1 VSRSHLALGAAMLAA
16 VAGSAALSEAG
27 AADRSAEKP
36 PTSGPRL
43 LKASRTFGSG
53 GWSWFAD
60 PRAVWVDGHVVAA
73 WVDQD
78 RYVVVAS
85 IRDQSVYRVRIA
97 REHID
102 DDHGNPAL
110 LVRPDGRI
118 TAYYSDHNGSSM
130 RFRTTSHPG
139 DIGQWG
145 SEHKLPDNTSGSQ
158 GFTYPNPA
166 YLSDEDRT
174 YLFWRGADWS
184 LAYARTGS
192 SGFSNAHAMF
202 ARHGARPYTK
212 VATNGR
218 DEIYLAFTNGHP
230 EEVRTSIF
238 FATYRHGELFRA
250 SGKRIGSIYNLP
262 LRPGKADHVYVANQH
277 GGVRSWVHDVAM
289 GVDGKPVV
297 VYATF
302 RDGGRRHRYE
312 YARWNGAHWR
322 LHKLV
327 DAGGPILSNRRERYY
342 SGGVVLDHDDPR
354 IAYASVEVGGHHEI
368 GRYVTKDGGKSWT
381 RKWITRDSSTDNFR
395 PVVPRNLPA
404 GKRFVLWMRGHYVF
418 YTDFRTSV
426 VGSGRRR

>member
-1 VSRSHLALGAAMLAA
+1 MRRAPLALA
-16 VAGSAALSEAG
+16 VALAVAAGGGVALAEAG
-27 AADRSAEKP
+27 AAGQPEKP
-36 PTSGPRL
+36 APKEPRFL
-43 LKASRTFGSG
+43 ARTFGSG

-60 PRAVWVDGHVVAA
+60 PRAVYTDGHVIAA

-85 IRDQSVYRVRIA
+85 IRDKSVYRVRIA
-97 REHID
+97 REHVE

-118 TAYYSDHNGSSM
+118 TAYYADHNGASM
-130 RFRTTSHPG
+130 RYRTTSHPG
-139 DIGQWG
+139 DVGSWG
-145 SEHKLPDNTSGSQ
+145 AEHRLPDNTPGSH

-166 YLSDEDRT
+166 YLSDEDST

-184 LAYARTGS
+184 VAYAHTGP
-192 SGFSNAHAMF
+192 SGFSNARRMF

-212 VATNGR
+212 VATNGS

-230 EEVRTSIF
+230 REVRSSVF
-238 FATYRHGELFRA
+238 FATYRAGNVYRA
-250 SGKRIGSIYNLP
+250 DGSKIGSTSDMP
-262 LRPGKADHVYVANQH
+262 LRPGKASHVYIANEH
-277 GGVRSWVHDVAM
+277 GGVRAWVHDVAM

-312 YARWNGAHWR
+312 YARWDGKRWD
-322 LHKLV
+322 LHPIV
-327 DAGGPILSNRRERYY
+327 EAGGSITTDKHEEQY
-342 SGGVVLDHDDPR
+342 SGGIVLDHRDPR
-354 IAYASVEVGGHHEI
+354 VVYASVKSGSHWEI
-368 GRYVTKDGGKSWT
+368 GRYVTYDGGHSWR
-381 RKWITRDSSTDNFR
+381 RKWITQDSSTDNVR
-395 PVVPRNLPA
+395 PVVPRDLPP

-426 VGSGRRR
+426 VGTPRR